1 MRDEAEIKGHRR
13 TYIGAMP
20 GKFIQSL
27 KRTEVSNP
35 VIMLDE
41 IDKIGTSYQG
51 DPAAALLEALD
62 PEQNHEFLDH
72 YLDVRYDLSNIL
84 FVTTANQL
92 DTIPEP
98 LLDRMEIIKL
108 SGYILE
114 EKAETAKRYLIP
126 KQMKEHGIRDSE
138 LKISDSVLSVI
149 ADQYARGS
157 GVRSMENQIKKI
169 MRKMALLQAEK
180 NLETAEVTP
189 ENIQEFLGPPVFA
202 SEELYEKEIRENR
215 FFDEHFIHLHIP
227 AGATPKDG
235 PSAEITLATAL
246 YSFAGNIP
254 VKRGLAMTGEL
265 TLTGKILPIGG
276 VREKTIAARR
286 VKVYELIFPKA
297 NRRDFEE
304 LPEFLK
310 EGIRVHFA
318 DFFEEVLKIAFFL

>member
-1 MRDEAEIKGHRR
+1 
-13 TYIGAMP
+13 
-20 GKFIQSL
+20 
-27 KRTEVSNP
+27 
-35 VIMLDE
+35 
-41 IDKIGTSYQG
+41 
-51 DPAAALLEALD
+51 
-62 PEQNHEFLDH
+62 
-72 YLDVRYDLSNIL
+72 DVRYDLSNIL